1 MDQKAIPKPKRGERN
16 IYCPYYGVCLD
27 YAVNH
32 AWQSWNCS
40 ECQHKM
46 TRHAISQRD
55 YVMSNAVAYY
65 ELPLN
70 AVRSIAKDA
79 FE

>member
-1 MDQKAIPKPKRGERN
+1 MDQEVKPKPKLGKRN
-16 IYCPYYGVCLD
+16 IYCPYYCGCLD

-32 AWQSWNCS
+32 AWESWNCS
-40 ECQHKM
+40 GCQHRM
-46 TRHAISQRD
+46 TRQAFSQRD
-55 YVMSNAVAYY
+55 YVMSNAVTYY

-70 AVRSIAKDA
+70 AVRSVAKDA